1 MRYLL
6 DTMALLAYF
15 NNEEGAGFVEDIIE
29 DNSELYISSITL
41 TEIYY
46 IYSRRRDEKTA
57 EERVDQLRYNLEV
70 VGIEDEEAINAGRY
84 KKSEIP
90 IADALIAA
98 CANSVDASVVTADDH
113 FEDIDID
120 LVNFRAQNR

>member
-15 NNEEGAGFVEDIIE
+15 NNEEGADFVEEIL
-29 DNSELYISSITL
+29 NNNNGLYISSITL

-46 IYSRRRDEKTA
+46 IYTRRVDEETA
-57 EERVDQLRYNLEV
+57 EKRIDQLKYNLDV
-70 VGIEDEEAINAGRY
+70 VVIGEDESIKAGVH
-84 KKSEIP
+84 KVNNVP

-98 CANSVDASVVTADDH
+98 CAESVDATIVTADEH
-113 FEDIDID
+113 FDKLDVPV
-120 LVNFRAQNR
+120 VNYR